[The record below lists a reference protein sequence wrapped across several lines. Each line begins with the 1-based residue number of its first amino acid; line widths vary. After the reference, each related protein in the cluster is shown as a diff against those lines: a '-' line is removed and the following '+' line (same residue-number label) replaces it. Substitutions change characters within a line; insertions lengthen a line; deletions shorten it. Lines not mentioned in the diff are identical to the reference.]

1 MGLIFLII
9 IACLAVIYA
18 AVFIVIY
25 TTNRL
30 PAKQVAKKS
39 LWALVSPI
47 IFALIAFACMANI
60 DWPAP
65 SGSMPVPSLY
75 EGANG

>member
-1 MGLIFLII
+1 MGLIFFIV
-9 IACLAVIYA
+9 IACLFVIYA
-18 AVFIVIY
+18 SVFVVIY

-39 LWALVSPI
+39 LWALISPA
-47 IFALIAFACMANI
+47 IFALIAFACMAYI
-60 DWPAP
+60 DFPAP

-75 EGANG
+75 DGGAE